1 MLPNICDMLPNICEI
16 IFKSILDNLVF
27 AAMLLLVGHLLKKSL
42 EKSKSKLA
50 FKNEIAKRR
59 VACIGEVWSA
69 VYQAESASTDLI
81 RRMSEIVDEP
91 PNDTEAKV
99 DAQKDLDGLVQKS
112 KESSGAVI
120 TCADVN
126 RFWLGDKLYGRIQ
139 TYYNVLMTR
148 LEAFEE
154 GDFDQ
159 FKETESDLRAAK
171 ESVLNYT
178 ETPL

>member
-1 MLPNICDMLPNICEI
+1 MPSDIFEV
-16 IFKSILDNLVF
+16 IFKSFLDNLVF
-27 AAMLLLVGHLLKKSL
+27 AAMLLLVGYLLNRSL

-81 RRMSEIVDEP
+81 RRGSEIVVEP
-91 PNDTEAKV
+91 PKDTEAKLN
-99 DAQKDLDGLVQKS
+99 AQKDLDGLVQKS
-112 KESSGAVI
+112 KESSGAVK

-139 TYYNVLMTR
+139 TYHNVLMTR
-148 LEAFEE
+148 LGAFEE
-154 GDFDQ
+154 GDFNQ
-159 FKETESDLRAAK
+159 FKEAESELRAVK
-171 ESVLNYT
+171 ESISNYL
-178 ETPL
+178 EAPL